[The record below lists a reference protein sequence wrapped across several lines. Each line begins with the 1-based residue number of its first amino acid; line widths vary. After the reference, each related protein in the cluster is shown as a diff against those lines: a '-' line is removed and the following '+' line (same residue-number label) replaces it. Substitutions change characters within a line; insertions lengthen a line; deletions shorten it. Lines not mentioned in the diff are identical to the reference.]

1 MTTEINCPDLKAD
14 LEKDMNRIS
23 VGSWMKRGTRS
34 REIQEP
40 HGKGEKKGGGDTLA
54 DGKKYLIMIS

>member
-34 REIQEP
+34 REI
-40 HGKGEKKGGGDTLA
+40 
-54 DGKKYLIMIS
+54 